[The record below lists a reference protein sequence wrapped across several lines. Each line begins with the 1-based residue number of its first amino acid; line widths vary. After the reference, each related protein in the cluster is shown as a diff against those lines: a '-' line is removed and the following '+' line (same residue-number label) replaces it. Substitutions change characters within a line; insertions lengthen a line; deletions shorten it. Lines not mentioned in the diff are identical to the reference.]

1 MHRTLSIAAAALLF
15 AGHAS
20 AAETLRIESEAQFA
34 RDYAGQTMRVAPGVY
49 QMTRGPF
56 AGKTVA
62 MGENGIAYELAG
74 LRARIPASLRERA
87 LIQTRIKRLERSQAR
102 YAKLREI
109 QARSATKASTT
120 STLPCHYYNP
130 RTNSTVFY
138 SAFAS
143 VQATTEYYMSN
154 GGGGLNPY
162 YARASASAS
171 GSVSRPSNV
180 PYGSGMVSIYA
191 LAWNRQ
197 TNTVDQYFNYGAM
210 VSGGA
215 GYVYSGPNFSH
226 DLEATAG
233 VEGEGDCFGIVT
245 ITDTLR

>member
-1 MHRTLSIAAAALLF
+1 MHRTLSIAVAALLF

-34 RDYAGQTMRVAPGVY
+34 RDYAGQTVRIAPGIY
-49 QMTRGPF
+49 QMTQGAF
-56 AGKTVA
+56 AGKTIT
-62 MGENGIAYELAG
+62 MGENGVAYQIAA
-74 LRARIPASLRERA
+74 LRSRVPATFRERA
-87 LIQTRIKRLERSQAR
+87 MIQARIKRLERSQAR
-102 YAKLREI
+102 YATLRAI
-109 QARSATKASTT
+109 QARATTKAST
-120 STLPCHYYNP
+120 SSVLPCFYFNP
-130 RTNSTVFY
+130 RTNSTVAY
-138 SAFAS
+138 NASAS
-143 VQATTEYYMSN
+143 VTATTEYYMSN

-171 GSVSRPSNV
+171 GFVYR
-180 PYGSGMVSIYA
+180 PYGVPFSTGTVSIYA
-191 LAWNRQ
+191 LAWNHQ
-197 TNTVDQYFNYGAM
+197 TNTLVQYFNQGTS
-210 VSGGA
+210 VSGGT